1 MTLNTR
7 YIYSTYC
14 GIPTVIPPGA
24 TGWRRPQEWEV
35 TPRGN
40 GKVRKNMLGP
50 HATRKGGGIMDS
62 SCPRPPPFNQ
72 TEEQTFLPIN
82 QLPHSPASHSQ
93 SAGKGRKS
101 QAQGQK
107 GSGRMGERRLRV
119 SRNPR
124 ESNLCSFPSPVKR
137 REGKIDIDR
146 CTGEDSGAGG
156 NVPISWQEE
165 KPQELEADPGRIR

>member
-1 MTLNTR
+1 MHVCV
-7 YIYSTYC
+7 YIYC

-82 QLPHSPASHSQ
+82 QLPRSPASHSQ

-107 GSGRMGERRLRV
+107 GSGRTGERRLRV

-137 REGKIDIDR
+137 REER
-146 CTGEDSGAGG
+146 Y
-156 NVPISWQEE
+156 
-165 KPQELEADPGRIR
+165 